1 MAASA
6 LHENEFKDLWNY
18 NLAVDPVLGQSSPYD
33 LDETFTAD
41 PFNLKFDALGFE
53 GSDDFPLIFHRPVDE
68 MGMEAEAETEGDV
81 QIHPETGTATGGVY
95 HSGGPVVLPDCD
107 STSAASIEPPKPKKG
122 AKRSNVKAKSKV
134 GSASNRG
141 ANAKSK
147 SKLKLKTK
155 KGKKG
160 NTLKPDQQP
169 HTPLLQSV
177 FEHTNLS
184 PVPVPSSRPATSK
197 GRKRSNSNN
206 LSKNKGLLVSKRWKS
221 EDWDSKPGDKSFIM
235 ANNRIKWSQSEIRTL
250 WRMIAVHGNEWRQV
264 QKPLKGRTYHQVKD
278 KGRRLLQQQ
287 LWKTGRTKV
296 VADGAHKTAKT
307 IALQVL
313 KKYEE

>member
-18 NLAVDPVLGQSSPYD
+18 NLAVDPLLGQSSPYD
-33 LDETFTAD
+33 LDETFTSD

-53 GSDDFPLIFHRPVDE
+53 ESDDFPLIFHRPVDDL
-68 MGMEAEAETEGDV
+68 GMTDAEAVGVAESENETEAVGF
-81 QIHPETGTATGGVY
+81 HPV
-95 HSGGPVVLPDCD
+95 PVVLPEGG
-107 STSAASIEPPKPKKG
+107 SVLAKQKKVTKRGNAKSKGVSAGQTIGKG
-122 AKRSNVKAKSKV
+122 KSKV
-134 GSASNRG
+134 GAASNKG
-141 ANAKSK
+141 A
-147 SKLKLKTK
+147 KLKTK

-160 NTLKPDQQP
+160 NTKLQ
-169 HTPLLQSV
+169 TPLIQSV
-177 FEHTNLS
+177 FEHASLT
-184 PVPVPSSRPATSK
+184 PVPSSRPVSAK
-197 GRKRSNSNN
+197 GRKRSNTLVKENQ
-206 LSKNKGLLVSKRWKS
+206 NKGLLVSKRWKS

-250 WRMIAVHGNEWRQV
+250 WRMIAIHGNEWRQV

-307 IALQVL
+307 IAVQVL

>member
-1 MAASA
+1 MLKLRVVKMAASA
-6 LHENEFKDLWNY
+6 LYENEFKDLWNY

-53 GSDDFPLIFHRPVDE
+53 ESDDFPLIFQRPVDE
-68 MGMEAEAETEGDV
+68 L
-81 QIHPETGTATGGVY
+81 PEVDHYESSGVN
-95 HSGGPVVLPDCD
+95 GCAPAVLPDGAGVPVCQ
-107 STSAASIEPPKPKKG
+107 EKKG
-122 AKRSNVKAKSKV
+122 TGSKRSKGKAGEVGKSKV
-134 GSASNRG
+134 LNGNKSATK
-141 ANAKSK
+141 A
-147 SKLKLKTK
+147 KLKLKPKQRKPKKATK
-155 KGKKG
+155 
-160 NTLKPDQQP
+160 LE
-169 HTPLLQSV
+169 TPLIHSV
-177 FEHTNLS
+177 FEHTSLT
-184 PVPVPSSRPATSK
+184 PVPSSRPAK
-197 GRKRSNSNN
+197 GRKRSNSLVKEN
-206 LSKNKGLLVSKRWKS
+206 KNKGLLVSKRWKS
-221 EDWDSKPGDKSFIM
+221 EDWDSKPADKSFIM
-235 ANNRIKWSQSEIRTL
+235 ANNRIKWSQAEIRTL
-250 WRMIAVHGNEWRQV
+250 WRMIAIHGNEWRQV

>member
-1 MAASA
+1 MTMAASA

-41 PFNLKFDALGFE
+41 PFNLKFDSLGFE
-53 GSDDFPLIFHRPVDE
+53 ETDDFPLIFHRPE
-68 MGMEAEAETEGDV
+68 EIAEDV
-81 QIHPETGTATGGVY
+81 PHFQAQP
-95 HSGGPVVLPDCD
+95 PVVLPEDC
-107 STSAASIEPPKPKKG
+107 TPKQRKLT
-122 AKRSNVKAKSKV
+122 KR
-134 GSASNRG
+134 
-141 ANAKSK
+141 SK
-147 SKLKLKTK
+147 SKTQSSGKAKNKLGIGSNLDATKAKTK
-155 KGKKG
+155 KTRKG
-160 NTLKPDQQP
+160 NTKLQI
-169 HTPLLQSV
+169 PLIHSV
-177 FEHTNLS
+177 FEHTSLT
-184 PVPVPSSRPATSK
+184 PVPSSRPAKS
-197 GRKRSNSNN
+197 RKRSNS
-206 LSKNKGLLVSKRWKS
+206 LVKESKNKGLLVSKRWKS
-221 EDWDSKPGDKSFIM
+221 EDWDSKPGEKSFKPDKSFIM
-235 ANNRIKWSQSEIRTL
+235 ANNRIKWSQAEIRTL

-307 IALQVL
+307 IAMQVL